1 LFLQKIL
8 KRIYNELRYEDK
20 MVTIIVEIGTNH
32 MGDVKVAKQIIDIAV
47 DCDADIVK
55 LQRKNVEK
63 IYTKKFLD
71 SYLESPWG
79 TTQREMRLHREFSDK
94 QFKEIANYCKK
105 KKIPWFVSC
114 WDIESQ
120 IHMRKFKTKY
130 NKVAS
135 AMIIHKELLE
145 EIAKERKYTF
155 ISTGMSEMK
164 DIENAVK
171 IFKKHKCPFELMHCN
186 SAYPIADNEAN
197 LNLIL
202 TLKKKFKCK
211 VGYSGHEIGATNVS
225 VPAVM
230 MGATSIERHV
240 TVSRTYYGYDQSASL
255 EKEGLR
261 KLVRDIRILDKI
273 MGDGKK
279 KIWASEKPNIKK
291 LRQILT

>member
-1 LFLQKIL
+1 
-8 KRIYNELRYEDK
+8 

-32 MGDVKVAKQIIDIAV
+32 MGDVNVAKQIIDIAV
-47 DCDADIVK
+47 DSGANIVK

-94 QFKEIANYCKK
+94 QFKEIDNYCKK

-114 WDIESQ
+114 WDVESQ

-145 EIAKERKYTF
+145 EIAKEEKYTF

-171 IFKKHKCPFELMHCN
+171 IFKKYKCPFELMHCN
-186 SAYPIADNEAN
+186 SAYPIADDEAN
-197 LNLIL
+197 LKLIP

-230 MGATSIERHV
+230 MGANSIERHV
-240 TVSRTYYGYDQSASL
+240 TVSRANYGYDQAASL

-273 MGDGKK
+273 MGNGKK

>member
-1 LFLQKIL
+1 
-8 KRIYNELRYEDK
+8 
-20 MVTIIVEIGTNH
+20 MVTIIAEIGTNH
-32 MGDVKVAKQIIDIAV
+32 MGDVNVAKKIIDIAV
-47 DCDADIVK
+47 DSGANIVK

-114 WDIESQ
+114 WDVESQ

-145 EIAKERKYTF
+145 EIAKEEKYTF

-186 SAYPIADNEAN
+186 SAYPIADDEAN
-197 LNLIL
+197 LKLIPI
-202 TLKKKFKCK
+202 LKKKFKCK

-230 MGATSIERHV
+230 MGASSIERHV
-240 TVSRTYYGYDQSASL
+240 TVSRANYGYDQAASL

-261 KLVRDIRILDKI
+261 KLVRDIRVLDKI

>member
-1 LFLQKIL
+1 MQKTL
-8 KRIYNELRYEDK
+8 KRIYNELRYEGK
-20 MVTIIVEIGTNH
+20 MVKIIVEIGTNH

-47 DCDADIVK
+47 DCGADIVK

-94 QFKEIANYCKK
+94 QFKEISNYCKK

-171 IFKKHKCPFELMHCN
+171 IFKKYKCPFELMHCN

-197 LNLIL
+197 LKLIS

-225 VPAVM
+225 IPAVM

-240 TVSRTYYGYDQSASL
+240 TVSRTNYGYDQAASL

>member
-1 LFLQKIL
+1 
-8 KRIYNELRYEDK
+8 

-32 MGDVKVAKQIIDIAV
+32 MGDVKVAKEIIDIAV
-47 DCDADIVK
+47 DCGADIVK

-94 QFKEIANYCKK
+94 QFKEIADYCKK

-145 EIAKERKYTF
+145 EIAKEEKYTF

-171 IFKKHKCPFELMHCN
+171 IFKKYQCPFELMHCN

-197 LNLIL
+197 LKLIL
-202 TLKKKFKCK
+202 TLKNKFKCK

-240 TVSRTYYGYDQSASL
+240 TVSRTNYGYDQSASL

>member
-1 LFLQKIL
+1 MQKTL
-8 KRIYNELRYEDK
+8 KRIYNELRYEGK
-20 MVTIIVEIGTNH
+20 MVKIIVEIGTNH

-47 DCDADIVK
+47 DCGADIVK

-94 QFKEIANYCKK
+94 QFKEISNYCKK

-145 EIAKERKYTF
+145 EIAKEKKYTF

-171 IFKKHKCPFELMHCN
+171 IFKKYKCPFELMHCN

-197 LNLIL
+197 LKLIL

-225 VPAVM
+225 IPAVM

-240 TVSRTYYGYDQSASL
+240 TVSRTNYGYDQAASL

>member
-1 LFLQKIL
+1 
-8 KRIYNELRYEDK
+8 

-32 MGDVKVAKQIIDIAV
+32 MGDVDVAKRIIDIAV
-47 DCDADIVK
+47 DSGADIVK
-55 LQRKNVEK
+55 FQRKNVEK

-79 TTQREMRLHREFSDK
+79 NTQREMRLHREFSDK
-94 QFKEIANYCKK
+94 QFKEIDNYCKK

-135 AMIIHKELLE
+135 AMIIHKKLLE
-145 EIAKERKYTF
+145 EIAKEKKYTF

-186 SAYPIADNEAN
+186 SAYPISNNEVN
-197 LNLIL
+197 LKLIPM
-202 TLKKKFKCK
+202 LKKKFKCK

-230 MGATSIERHV
+230 MGASSIERHV
-240 TVSRTYYGYDQSASL
+240 TASRTNYGYDQAASL

-261 KLVRDIRILDKI
+261 KLVRDIRVLDKI

>member
-1 LFLQKIL
+1 
-8 KRIYNELRYEDK
+8 

-32 MGDVKVAKQIIDIAV
+32 MGDVNVAKRIIDIAV
-47 DCDADIVK
+47 DSGADIVK
-55 LQRKNVEK
+55 FQRKNVEK

-79 TTQREMRLHREFSDK
+79 NTQREMRLHREFSDK

-135 AMIIHKELLE
+135 AMIIHKKLLE
-145 EIAKERKYTF
+145 EIAKEKKYTF

-186 SAYPIADNEAN
+186 SAYPISNKEVN
-197 LNLIL
+197 LKLIPM
-202 TLKKKFKCK
+202 LKKKFKCK

-230 MGATSIERHV
+230 MGASSIERHV
-240 TVSRTYYGYDQSASL
+240 TASRTNYGYDQAASL

-273 MGDGKK
+273 MGNGKK